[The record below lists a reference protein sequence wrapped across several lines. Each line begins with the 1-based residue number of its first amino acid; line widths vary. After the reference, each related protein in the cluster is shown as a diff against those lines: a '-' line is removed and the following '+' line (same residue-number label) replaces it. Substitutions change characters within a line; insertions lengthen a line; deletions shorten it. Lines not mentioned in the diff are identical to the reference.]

1 MPMVS
6 KTVVFHVIHVG
17 QDLNQ
22 GGHGAWGDVCAV
34 GAHLGNACS
43 FGNHLMG
50 FPSNP
55 GCAWTCWP
63 EVKAR
68 LPGHSSIFPCCLRK
82 PPVTWHSQRCHLGSA
97 SLPEHHCQHQPSP
110 WLGGC

>member
-43 FGNHLMG
+43 FGNHLWGSPQTLDVLGPAGLRSRPG
-50 FPSNP
+50 FLDTV
-55 GCAWTCWP
+55 AFFH
-63 EVKAR
+63 A
-68 LPGHSSIFPCCLRK
+68 
-82 PPVTWHSQRCHLGSA
+82 A
-97 SLPEHHCQHQPSP
+97 
-110 WLGGC
+110 